1 VVEDW
6 LSYVLTAGQQFGPQ
20 LDFAAL
26 PANVR
31 RASDD
36 TYGRFVQ

>member
-1 VVEDW
+1 MEDW

-26 PANVR
+26 PANLR

-36 TYGRFVQ
+36 TYGQFAQ